1 MHTIRLLIRLTGHI
15 ALPQVPWYQSS
26 DLTFVGG
33 FVAVLVA
40 IFVGSN
46 TLTQWDDADRLLVA
60 TAQDSNPQLSR
71 CIDDSF
77 SRREVRDC
85 KGKFGSN

>member
-1 MHTIRLLIRLTGHI
+1 M
-15 ALPQVPWYQSS
+15 
-26 DLTFVGG
+26 
-33 FVAVLVA
+33 LVA